1 MTLAITFVLPGFR
14 STVSGGYR
22 VVLEYADRLAR
33 RRHDVRVVMPSPG
46 LQFRGAR
53 RVVDPRAVRERLV
66 RRRHGTGIP
75 WIDLHDGVRVLVPHR
90 ADPDDLPT
98 ADVTVATAWHTAP
111 YVARRPARAGAGAY
125 LIQHHETWDG
135 DAREVDRTWRLPL
148 SKVVISRW
156 LVELA
161 GELDPTSEVAYVPNG
176 IDLDTF
182 RVRVPIE
189 GRDPHRVGMLVHPA
203 RWKATDVG
211 LAALEE
217 ARRSVPGLSACLYGR
232 WPRPA
237 GLPGWV
243 EYRERLGGDAL
254 VDYFNELAVY
264 LHPSLAEGWPL
275 PPAEAMAC
283 GVAVVAADNPGVLD
297 YAVPG
302 RTARVVPRGDSSAMA
317 SAAVALATDVDARV
331 ALARR
336 GQAAIAAYTW
346 DRAVDALEEHLLAL
360 AAGGTGV

>member
-1 MTLAITFVLPGFR
+1 V
-14 STVSGGYR
+14 
-22 VVLEYADRLAR
+22 
-33 RRHDVRVVMPSPG
+33 
-46 LQFRGAR
+46 
-53 RVVDPRAVRERLV
+53 
-66 RRRHGTGIP
+66 GIP
-75 WIDLHDGVRVLVPHR
+75 WIDLHDGVRLLVPHG

-98 ADVTVATAWHTAP
+98 ADVTIATAWHTAR
-111 YVARRPARAGAGAY
+111 YVAARPRRAGAGAY

-135 DAREVDRTWRLPL
+135 DASEVDDTWRLPL

-156 LVELA
+156 LAELA
-161 GELDPTSEVAYVPNG
+161 GELDPTSGVTYVPNG

-182 RVRVPIE
+182 RLRVPIDA
-189 GRDPHRVGMLVHPA
+189 RDPHRVGMLVHPA

-211 LAALEE
+211 VAALEE
-217 ARRSVPGLSACLYGR
+217 ARRSVPRLTACLYGR

-237 GLPGWV
+237 DLPAWID
-243 EYRERLGGDAL
+243 YREQLGGDAL

-283 GVAVVAADNPGVLD
+283 GVAVIAADNPGVLD
-297 YAVPG
+297 YAVPD

-317 SAAVALATDVDARV
+317 SAAVHLTTDTHARV

-336 GQAAIAAYTW
+336 GREAIGAYTW
-346 DRAVDALEEHLLAL
+346 DRAVDAFEGHLLSL
-360 AAGGTGV
+360 TSGGTDG